1 MEREVDDE
9 SDIERQ
15 IREARLKAEEFSRDL
30 LISRQKEVS
39 SSSIYLNLF
48 KILLK
53 NITMSIC
60 KANAMK
66 TLEKGRLGMLN
77 ANGLG
82 TPVISSNDD
91 SSRSQDSL
99 EEMAAAAVTA
109 ISESRSEITTQSNTI
124 SNNFAIE
131 SSEKSSNSLT
141 YEESGILLVD
151 KAQDV
156 TITQPAF
163 LLHSELNQSIPESR
177 SPGNDFRGSTT
188 ETVTV
193 LQRELT
199 AMKLSSSRKDEVW
212 PQ

>member
-1 MEREVDDE
+1 MERGVDDE

-39 SSSIYLNLF
+39 SSSIFLM

-109 ISESRSEITTQSNTI
+109 ISESRSEITTQSNTN

-151 KAQDV
+151 KARDV

-177 SPGNDFRGSTT
+177 SPGNDFRGSNT